1 VAENMTKKN
10 QASVSKFLNAIGD
23 DHKRRDAKIVAKIMK
38 RVTGERPRMW
48 GTSIVGY
55 GDHHYTYAN
64 GREGDWMLSG
74 FSPRKQALTLY
85 IMSGFSK
92 YRSLLKKLGKHT
104 TGKSCLY
111 IKKLDDV
118 DLEVLERLIEQ
129 SVEAMKAKGA

>member
-1 VAENMTKKN
+1 MAENMTKKN
-10 QASVSKFLNAIGD
+10 QASVSKFLNAIRD
-23 DHKRRDAKIVAKIMK
+23 DRKRKDAKTVAKIMK
-38 RVTGERPRMW
+38 RVTGERQRMW

>member
-1 VAENMTKKN
+1 
-10 QASVSKFLNAIGD
+10 VSEFLNGIGD
-23 DHKRRDAKIVAKIMK
+23 DRRRKDPKTVAEIMK

-55 GDHHYTYAN
+55 GGHHYTYAN

-74 FSPRKQALTLY
+74 CSPRKRALTLY
-85 IMSGFSK
+85 IMSGFSE
-92 YRSLLKKLGKHT
+92 YLSSLKKLGKHT

-118 DLEVLERLIEQ
+118 DLEVLEKLIER
-129 SVEAMKAKGA
+129 SVEAMKAKNA

>member
-1 VAENMTKKN
+1 MAENKTKKN
-10 QASVSKFLNAIGD
+10 HASVSEYLNAIGD
-23 DHKRRDAKIVAKIMK
+23 DQKRKDAKTVAKIMK

-64 GREGDWMLSG
+64 GRKGDWMLSG

-118 DLEVLERLIEQ
+118 DLEVLEQLIEQ
-129 SVEAMKAKGA
+129 SVEAMKAKNA